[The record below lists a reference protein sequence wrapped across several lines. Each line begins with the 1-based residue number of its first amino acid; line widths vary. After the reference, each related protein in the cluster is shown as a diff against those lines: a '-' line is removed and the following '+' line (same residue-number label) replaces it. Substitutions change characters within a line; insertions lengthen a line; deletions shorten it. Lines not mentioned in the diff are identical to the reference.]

1 MRIDLTDHCQGSQP
15 TTDSWVQLVI
25 SWQLLVVKLR
35 FEAVTVVDKNPSSNT
50 AVEGGDRRKAQLRV
64 AMAEAESVAKPKPR
78 PIIRIGLFLIS
89 HSLLVSIVCC
99 IAGVLALLLLPVL
112 AKNTYISE
120 NALMPGSA
128 SPMLSNDDALDGQ
141 IFLNKITSINPMTIN
156 TGIEIPEMIAEH
168 IVALGGE
175 VNYHKFQPIS
185 DNFHPLQF
193 FLGPEAGIVQENYSC
208 TSYGINTVGIIRAPR
223 GDGKEAIVMVT
234 PYNSVNTTMSEALSL
249 GVAYSVI
256 SLLSRVNWLAKDII
270 WLAADSR
277 HGEYAAV
284 AAWLRDYY
292 TLSRGDLKQNM
303 DMCDASSLPGHEL
316 TSVKE
321 DGVSNGFRRAGTMAA
336 ALVIK
341 VADSNTEFEKNVLK
355 IYAEASNG
363 QMPNLDLINIVNYL
377 AVHGQGLQ
385 VRVEKIWSLLDSW
398 WLYSLGELQELLGKV
413 AKSLNP
419 EWKFGIPVSDYVEGC
434 ATLASSL
441 YNQALGVPTGP
452 HGAFRDYQVDAITME
467 FSPRFSS
474 SQRVLFLLH
483 VGRLIEGVIR
493 SVNNLLEKFHQSFF
507 LYLMTSPSRFVSVGI
522 YMIAFALLVA
532 PLPLVAAALFSD
544 TSKSKSGKDDIEPSR
559 PGESFPTVTAWNWLS
574 AAKTVLIVHLWGAF
588 VTLLP
593 YFLCQFPNSSPST
606 SLLIWIA
613 SSIVGL
619 FFTYVAT
626 GSLSF
631 LRASQQ
637 HSKEWTLLKAVTV
650 AAAFIGLCLMSVI
663 NYATAEIG
671 ALLLVPM
678 CLTAIPLR
686 IDMKAKTMKA
696 LVRGA
701 CNVFLVFVG
710 FPPAAFL
717 LLKGVLDS
725 FDRIRFDDFW
735 NWIESLR
742 EWNSATYIYICMV
755 HLPCWVLCIHIL
767 LHHN

>member
-1 MRIDLTDHCQGSQP
+1 
-15 TTDSWVQLVI
+15 
-25 SWQLLVVKLR
+25 
-35 FEAVTVVDKNPSSNT
+35 
-50 AVEGGDRRKAQLRV
+50 
-64 AMAEAESVAKPKPR
+64 MAEAASVVKPKPR
-78 PIIRIGLFLIS
+78 PIIRIGLYLIS

-128 SPMLSNDDALDGQ
+128 SPMLSNEDASDGQ
-141 IFLNKITSINPMTIN
+141 RFLNKIMSINPMTIN

-168 IVALGGE
+168 IMELGGE
-175 VNYHKFQPIS
+175 VSYHKFQSIS
-185 DNFHPLQF
+185 DNLHPLQF
-193 FLGPEAGIVQENYSC
+193 FLGPDAGIVRENYSC
-208 TSYGINTVGIIRAPR
+208 TSYGINTVGIIRAPH

-234 PYNSVNTTMSEALSL
+234 PYNSVKTTMTEALSL

-292 TLSRGDLKQNM
+292 TLSCGDLKQNL
-303 DMCDASSLPGHEL
+303 DICGTSSSRVPEL
-316 TSVKE
+316 TPVKG

-341 VADSNTEFEKNVLK
+341 VADSNTKTEKNVLK

-385 VRVEKIWSLLDSW
+385 VRVEKIWSLLDFW
-398 WLYSLGELQELLGKV
+398 WLHRLGELLELLGKV
-413 AKSLNP
+413 ARSLNP
-419 EWKFGIPVSDYVEGC
+419 DWKFGIPVSDYVEGC

-467 FSPRFSS
+467 FSPRLSS

-483 VGRLIEGVIR
+483 VGRLVEGVIR
-493 SVNNLLEKFHQSFF
+493 SINNLLEKFHQSFF

-522 YMIAFALLVA
+522 YMIAFALLIA

-544 TSKSKSGKDDIEPSR
+544 ASKLKSRKDDIPLEPSR
-559 PGESFPTVTAWNWLS
+559 PGESFPTFTAWNWLY
-574 AAKTVLIVHLWGAF
+574 AAKTVLIVHLWGAV
-588 VTLLP
+588 VTLIP
-593 YFLCQFPNSSPST
+593 YFLCQFPNSSPLI
-606 SLLIWIA
+606 SLLIWIT
-613 SSIVGL
+613 SSVVGL
-619 FFTYVAT
+619 FFTYAAS
-626 GSLSF
+626 GSISF
-631 LRASQQ
+631 LHASQVP
-637 HSKEWTLLKAVTV
+637 SKKWTLLKAVTV

-678 CLTAIPLR
+678 CLTAVPLR
-686 IDMKAKTMKA
+686 IDAKAKTMKA
-696 LVRGA
+696 LIRGA
-701 CNVFLVFVG
+701 CNVLLVLVG
-710 FPPAAFL
+710 FPPTAFL
-717 LLKGVLDS
+717 LLKGALDS
-725 FDRIRFDDFW
+725 FDRIRLDDFW
-735 NWIESLR
+735 NWTESLR
-742 EWNSATYIYICMV
+742 AWNSATYIYICMV

-767 LHHN
+767 LHRS

>member
-1 MRIDLTDHCQGSQP
+1 
-15 TTDSWVQLVI
+15 
-25 SWQLLVVKLR
+25 
-35 FEAVTVVDKNPSSNT
+35 
-50 AVEGGDRRKAQLRV
+50 
-64 AMAEAESVAKPKPR
+64 MAEAESVVKPKPR
-78 PIIRIGLFLIS
+78 PIIRIGLYLIS

-128 SPMLSNDDALDGQ
+128 SPMLSNEDASDGQ
-141 IFLNKITSINPMTIN
+141 RFLNKIMSINPMTIN

-168 IVALGGE
+168 IMELGGE

-185 DNFHPLQF
+185 DNLHPLQF
-193 FLGPEAGIVQENYSC
+193 FLGPDAAIVRENYSC
-208 TSYGINTVGIIRAPR
+208 TSYGINTVGIIRAPH

-234 PYNSVNTTMSEALSL
+234 PYNSVKTTMSEAVSL

-284 AAWLRDYY
+284 AAWLKDYY
-292 TLSRGDLKQNM
+292 TLSYGDLKQNL
-303 DMCDASSLPGHEL
+303 DMCSTSSSRVPEL
-316 TSVKE
+316 SPVKG

-341 VADSNTEFEKNVLK
+341 VADSNTKTEKNVLK

-385 VRVEKIWSLLDSW
+385 VRVEKIWSLLDFW
-398 WLYSLGELQELLGKV
+398 WLHSLGKLLELLGKV
-413 AKSLNP
+413 ARSLNP
-419 EWKFGIPVSDYVEGC
+419 DWKFGISVSDYVEGC

-441 YNQALGVPTGP
+441 YNQALGVPSGP

-483 VGRLIEGVIR
+483 VGRLVEGVIR

-507 LYLMTSPSRFVSVGI
+507 LYLMTSPSRFVSVGV
-522 YMIAFALLVA
+522 YMIAFALLIA

-544 TSKSKSGKDDIEPSR
+544 ANKSKSGKDDIPLEPSR
-559 PGESFPTVTAWNWLS
+559 PAESFPTFTAWNWLY
-574 AAKTVLIVHLWGAF
+574 AAKTVLIVHLWGAV
-588 VTLLP
+588 VTLIP
-593 YFLCQFPNSSPST
+593 YFLCQFPNSSPLI
-606 SLLIWIA
+606 SLLIWIT
-613 SSIVGL
+613 SSVVGL
-619 FFTYVAT
+619 FLTYAAS
-626 GSLSF
+626 GSISF
-631 LRASQQ
+631 LHASQLP
-637 HSKEWTLLKAVTV
+637 SRKWTLLKAVTV

-678 CLTAIPLR
+678 CLTAVPLR
-686 IDMKAKTMKA
+686 IDAKAKTMKA
-696 LVRGA
+696 LIRGA
-701 CNVFLVFVG
+701 CNVLLVLVG
-710 FPPAAFL
+710 FPPTAFL
-717 LLKGVLDS
+717 LLKGALDS
-725 FDRIRFDDFW
+725 FDRIKIDDFW
-735 NWIESLR
+735 NWTESLR
-742 EWNSATYIYICMV
+742 AWNSATYIYICMV

-767 LHHN
+767 LHRS